1 MQLAEG
7 IVIKANKYQ
16 ENSKVLTIVSPQG
29 TYTCLARAASKLKS
43 KNYSYSQTLTKI
55 GFQISKSKR
64 NSFDILTTGTVI
76 NNYHQIKE
84 NYAKLAST
92 LIIFDLTYHL
102 SVHIDDFFTLYNFLD
117 VTLERLESTNYY
129 KYYEII
135 FRLKL
140 LFLLGVGPTFSK
152 CVNCGKKEQFMFFD
166 FYGGGMKCKEC
177 TGDEKKIYRGDF
189 LQTIQTLYN
198 TKIENIDDNLL
209 AQLPNHLGFINEFLD
224 AYYEHFLGFV
234 SKARD
239 ILDKVAMS
247 K

>member
-177 TGDEKKIYRGDF
+177 TGDEKKIYRG
-189 LQTIQTLYN
+189 
-198 TKIENIDDNLL
+198 
-209 AQLPNHLGFINEFLD
+209 
-224 AYYEHFLGFV
+224 
-234 SKARD
+234 
-239 ILDKVAMS
+239 
-247 K
+247 